1 MDSSLEFFDKVVPL
15 INESKIYLASQ
26 KWCGE
31 IYEGWL
37 FTNIGYALCIFLYRI
52 DKLQSSE
59 DNLVWIVVGDIPPAY
74 LDTYN
79 VESTKEVIENYIEL
93 VEDWIENAE
102 SGNSFEDCF
111 PFKSDTPEES
121 ITMLKTRIQ
130 LLKNSFLPNIAD
142 IRYEID

>member
-111 PFKSDTPEES
+111 PFKSDTRKNLLRCSKREFNF
-121 ITMLKTRIQ
+121 LKIVFCRI
-130 LLKNSFLPNIAD
+130 
-142 IRYEID
+142 